1 MRAGPC
7 RSHAAAGRAVEGVLE
22 TKDLDPQLARRVL
35 IEDPVRRVRV
45 VVAANTGV
53 IASDDE
59 MCAPVVA
66 THDGVEHGFLRPGVA
81 HPSGIGREEDTV
93 RRGETPEPLF
103 IAPHPN
109 RLCQLFP
116 LPFPTPP
123 SPTPPLRPP

>member
-53 IASDDE
+53 IAADDE

-66 THDGVEHGFLRPGVA
+66 AHDGGEHGFLRPAVA
-81 HPSGIGREEDTV
+81 HPRRIGPPEDPARQAT
-93 RRGETPEPLF
+93 
-103 IAPHPN
+103 APHP
-109 RLCQLFP
+109 LS
-116 LPFPTPP
+116 LP
-123 SPTPPLRPP
+123 